1 MLRRQRGVAR
11 RRVVRSVSSSVFTV
25 RNQIIPHASRLR
37 VLRSEYALH
46 DSERI
51 LEHLKRLAL
60 VVGGRVSVQ
69 GRARKILAQRQRD
82 IVFSTCLVR
91 HDEVLIEDAK
101 RQAQR
106 KIDHIVKTKPN
117 MTNDEISDEVDQFW
131 AIGLSCK
138 LCKKPHDAIILHAL
152 GWGYWKNCASKADR
166 PLPEDYTKI
175 SAALT
180 YLGICLTESGRHAE
194 ALEVQ
199 RAFVAWTVKT
209 TGSSTV
215 EEVIRNSR

>member
-1 MLRRQRGVAR
+1 MCTAL
-11 RRVVRSVSSSVFTV
+11 VSSSCG
-25 RNQIIPHASRLR
+25 ILR
-37 VLRSEYALH
+37 HKLALISHCAHHSDNNIEEYA
-46 DSERI
+46 
-51 LEHLKRLAL
+51 EHT
-60 VVGGRVSVQ
+60 V
-69 GRARKILAQRQRD
+69 
-82 IVFSTCLVR
+82 TC
-91 HDEVLIEDAK
+91 EDAK

-117 MTNDEISDEVDQFW
+117 MTNDEISDEVEQFW

-138 LCKKPHDAIILHAL
+138 LCKKPHDATILHAL

-166 PLPEDYTKI
+166 PLVEDYTRI

-199 RAFVAWTVKT
+199 RAFVAWTVQT
-209 TGSSTV
+209 TGSKTV